1 MRSRHVVARLVSLV
15 LSLTAVLAWAGF
27 AGTDVYLPSVGVG
40 PGDQESHWTTTTWIC
55 NPGTEFALVQIY
67 FLDRGASNLAPEVF
81 NLELPP
87 GEMVRF
93 GNLVEEL
100 FGSTNRFGAL
110 RVVSSQ
116 RLLVNSRIFSLPA
129 GAGEPDSVGQFFGAA
144 PAAFAIGAGE
154 STELLGVFQLTP
166 RESSPFRY
174 NFGFVETAGA
184 SVTVRVRAVAGEG
197 NVIATK
203 DYNLGPRG
211 VAQYNV
217 SDLVAGIEHDNLRLH
232 LEVVAGSGAILA
244 FGSGIANGS
253 NDPSTFEMM
262 FPDDLLGGSSN
273 GDGLTEVIHDATL
286 LGSGTTAS
294 PLGLADAAVNATK
307 LATTNSGTDGDSLT
321 YTPTGLQ
328 WRSVSGSGGGDI
340 TTVTAGSG
348 LTGGGSSGDVSL
360 SIAPLGVTAA
370 MLSAAGSSTGQV
382 LTSTGSGVAWQTP
395 SGGGGGLTLPYSG
408 SVASSGPA
416 FRVANTDTGS
426 GVGLVAE
433 STAGAGV
440 WGTSSSGWGVYG
452 SHGSSLA
459 FGFLGGGNVGV
470 YGDAT
475 GGAVGKGVWGKGP
488 TGVMGESQSGTGV
501 AGANLT
507 TLNQGEIGTATAG
520 IRAIALHQ
528 TSSGL
533 YAQSA
538 GGDGI
543 QGHSQTSNKSGVYGA
558 NSDTTGYGLYGRNT
572 GTSNQG
578 FVGGPGAGVWGQGH
592 GASHGVYG
600 EASGSGNAGQ
610 FSGNVQITGNLIVN
624 GTVSKGGGTFR
635 IDHPLDPENR
645 ILAHSFV
652 ESPEMKNVY
661 DGMVVLEENGEA
673 WVELPAYFDAL
684 NGDIRYQLT
693 CVGGYAPVFIAEEV
707 SANRFR
713 IAGGF
718 AGLKV
723 SWQVTGVRKDAWAT
737 AHRVVVE
744 SDKPAEERGSYLHPE
759 AFGVSTTNR

>member
-15 LSLTAVLAWAGF
+15 LSLTAIAAWAGF

-55 NPGTEFALVQIY
+55 NPGNEFALVQIY
-67 FLDRGASNLAPEVF
+67 FLDRGASNLTPEVF
-81 NLELPP
+81 DLELPP
-87 GEMVRF
+87 GEMARF
-93 GNLVEEL
+93 SNLVEEL

-116 RLLVNSRIFSLPA
+116 PLLVNSRIFSLPA

-166 RESSPFRY
+166 KESSPFRY

-184 SVTVRVRAVAGEG
+184 SVTLRVRAVTGEG
-197 NVIATK
+197 TVIATK

-217 SDLVAGIEHDNLRLH
+217 SDLVAGIQHENLRLH

-253 NDPSTFEMM
+253 NDPSTFEMR

-273 GDGLTEVIHDATL
+273 GDGLTEVAHDPTL
-286 LGSGTTAS
+286 TGTGTTAS
-294 PLGLADAAVNATK
+294 PLGLADAAVSATK
-307 LATTNSGTDGDSLT
+307 LATTNSGADGDSLT
-321 YTPTGLQ
+321 YTPSGLQ

-340 TTVTAGSG
+340 TAVNAGSG

-360 SIAPLGVTAA
+360 GIAPLGVTAA
-370 MLSAAGSSTGQV
+370 MLSPAGSSSGQV
-382 LTSTGSGVAWQTP
+382 LTSTGSGVTWQSP

-408 SVASSGPA
+408 TLADQQIGLSIT
-416 FRVANTDTGS
+416 NTGS
-426 GVGLVAE
+426 GRAIQGKASSEIGIVGVSQSNYAVYGINTSNNCDGYIGGGSVGLYGGGCAGGTGVLGRSATGVKGE
-433 STAGAGV
+433 STGGRGV
-440 WGTSSSGWGVYG
+440 WGSSQQGAGAYGESASGDGV
-452 SHGSSLA
+452 HGSS
-459 FGFLGGGNVGV
+459 GG
-470 YGDAT
+470 
-475 GGAVGKGVWGKGP
+475 
-488 TGVMGESQSGTGV
+488 
-501 AGANLT
+501 
-507 TLNQGEIGTATAG
+507 
-520 IRAIALHQ
+520 
-528 TSSGL
+528 
-533 YAQSA
+533 
-538 GGDGI
+538 
-543 QGHSQTSNKSGVYGA
+543 SNKSGVYGESSA
-558 NSDTTGYGLYGRNT
+558 SNSYGVYGRNT
-572 GTSNQG
+572 GTNNEG
-578 FVGGPGAGVWGQGH
+578 FVGGPGSGVWGRGQ

-661 DGMVVLEENGEA
+661 DGMVALGENGEA
-673 WVELPAYFDAL
+673 WVELPAYFEAL
-684 NGDIRYQLT
+684 NRDLRYQLT

-723 SWQVTGVRKDAWAT
+723 SWQVTGVRKDAWAE

-744 SDKPAEERGSYLHPE
+744 SDKPAEQRGTYLHPE
-759 AFGVSTTNR
+759 AFGVPAATH